1 MKKNISLNLFVG
13 LLFLFSCD
21 LDNYSAPDVVLE
33 GKVIDANTG
42 ETIQTRQP
50 DGIKI
55 RLLEEG
61 YENPVPFD
69 FWTKS
74 DGTFR
79 NTRIFAAKYK
89 VLPLEG
95 PFEQSS
101 VEEISVDLTGNQSIT
116 FEVEPFVRLSDVE
129 ITSSSGGIKATY
141 KLSQTTSTKK
151 ILKSM
156 LICGTSDILHQ
167 TTTNKLSSAENSLA
181 DIANADIA
189 NMAFVDEIGNLVP
202 GETYYARVAVLTD
215 NTLNR
220 YNYSPIIE
228 IKL

>member
-1 MKKNISLNLFVG
+1 MKRTINLYLLAG
-13 LLFLFSCD
+13 LVLLFSCE
-21 LDNYSAPDVVLE
+21 LDNYPAPDIILE
-33 GKVIDANTG
+33 GKVIDATTG

-61 YENPVPFD
+61 YENPVPYD

-74 DGTFR
+74 DGSFR
-79 NTRIFAAKYK
+79 NTRIFAAKYRA
-89 VLPLEG
+89 VAVEG

-101 VEEISVDLTGNQSIT
+101 VEELSVDLTGNQT
-116 FEVEPFVRLSDVE
+116 VVFEVEPFVRLSEVE
-129 ITSSSGGIKATY
+129 ISKTSGGIRASY
-141 KLSQTTSTKK
+141 KISQTTSTKK

-156 LICGTSDILHQ
+156 LIVGSSDILHQ
-167 TTTNKLSSAENSLA
+167 TTTNKLSSAENSLE
-181 DIANADIA
+181 DIANKDIGF
-189 NMAFVDEIGNLVP
+189 MSFVDEVGNLTP
-202 GETYYARVAVLTD
+202 GKTYFARVAVLTD

-228 IKL
+228 IEL

>member
-1 MKKNISLNLFVG
+1 MIS
-13 LLFLFSCD
+13 CE
-21 LDNYSAPDVVLE
+21 LDNYPVPDIVLE
-33 GKVIDANTG
+33 GKVIDASTG

-61 YENPVPFD
+61 YENPVPYD

-74 DGTFR
+74 DGSFK

-89 VLPLEG
+89 IVAVEG

-101 VEEISVDLTGNQSIT
+101 VEELSVDLTGNQT
-116 FEVEPFVRLSDVE
+116 VVFEVEPFVRLSNVE
-129 ITSSSGGIKATY
+129 ISKTGGGIQASY
-141 KLSQTTSTKK
+141 KISQTTSTKK

-156 LICGTSDILHQ
+156 LIVGPSDILHQ
-167 TTTNKLSSAENSLA
+167 TTTNKLSSAENSLE
-181 DIANADIA
+181 DIANEDIA
-189 NMAFVDEIGNLVP
+189 SMSFVDEIGNLTP
-202 GETYYARVAVLTD
+202 GKTYFARVAVLTD

>member
-1 MKKNISLNLFVG
+1 MAGI
-13 LLFLFSCD
+13 LFLCSCE
-21 LDNYSAPDVVLE
+21 LDNYAAPEIVLE
-33 GKVIDANTG
+33 GKVIDASTG

-74 DGTFR
+74 DGTFK

-89 VLPLEG
+89 IIALEG

-101 VEEISVDLTGNQSIT
+101 VEELSVDLTGNQVIT
-116 FEVEPFVRLSDVE
+116 FEVEPFVRLTDVD
-129 ITSSSGGIKATY
+129 ISKSGGGIKASY
-141 KLSQTTSTKK
+141 KISPTTSTKK
-151 ILKSM
+151 ILKSL
-156 LICGTSDILHQ
+156 LICGSSEILHQ
-167 TTTNKLSSAENSLA
+167 TTTNKLSSAENALA
-181 DIANADIA
+181 DIANEDITT
-189 NMAFVDEIGNLVP
+189 MTFVDEIENLEI
-202 GETYYARVAVLTD
+202 GKTYFARVAVLTD
-215 NTLNR
+215 NSLNR
-220 YNYSPIIE
+220 YNYSRIFE